1 MAPPEPDPRFR
12 LQLPTFTPASW
23 ADMIDV
29 LRELERWANTLPLN
43 PRTNYA
49 YYGDTTG
56 ERAPWNQPWGLVG
69 YAAQTSTSQTGI
81 SSEAD
86 ITSVSLTVTTV
97 VNRYLWAVADFR
109 CIQRT
114 SAGINEGKIT
124 TSTNTQIGRAHV

>member
-69 YAAQTSTSQTGI
+69 YAAQ
-81 SSEAD
+81 SSA
-86 ITSVSLTVTTV
+86 
-97 VNRYLWAVADFR
+97 A
-109 CIQRT
+109 
-114 SAGINEGKIT
+114 
-124 TSTNTQIGRAHV
+124 